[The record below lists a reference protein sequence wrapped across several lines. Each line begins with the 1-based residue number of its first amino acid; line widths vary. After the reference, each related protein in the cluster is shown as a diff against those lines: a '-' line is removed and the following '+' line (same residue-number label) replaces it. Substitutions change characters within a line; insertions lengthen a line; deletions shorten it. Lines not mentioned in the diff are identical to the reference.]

1 MHAYWARGGTW
12 PGKDAAC
19 LGEAVV
25 GPGAKLPPPPA
36 VWAVAGLLAT
46 SSACVALAPRQR
58 RIVGVA
64 RTGTGITALAL
75 LARGAIGLPTS
86 MAAGMECRY
95 HRLDVTVYSPLC
107 LALGTGALLTLR
119 QGSRRAPISAG

>member
-1 MHAYWARGGTW
+1 M
-12 PGKDAAC
+12 
-19 LGEAVV
+19 
-25 GPGAKLPPPPA
+25 
-36 VWAVAGLLAT
+36 AGLLAI
-46 SSACVALAPRQR
+46 SSACVASAPRQR
-58 RIVGVA
+58 RADGLL

-75 LARGAIGLPTS
+75 LARGATGLPMS
-86 MAAGMECRY
+86 VAAGMEQRY